1 MKSQRKVCRNEE
13 CQMEKEQKIK
23 LVRILFTVA
32 ALIALHFVHVTGT
45 LRLILYI
52 AVYLVIGYDILWEAI
67 EGIREKELFDEDFL
81 MAVATIGAFA
91 LAIYEKTGSY
101 NEAIAVML
109 FFQIG
114 EFFEDYAVD
123 RSRDNIAGLM
133 DIRPDYANVE
143 ENGKLSR
150 VSPDTVPIGTVIVVQ
165 PGEKIPID
173 GVVTGGTSTLNTAA
187 LTGESLPRSVE
198 AGDAVVSGS
207 VNQTGLLKIRT
218 TKDFGESTV
227 SQILE
232 LVEDAAERKSK
243 SEAFITRFARFYT
256 PIVCI
261 SALLLAVLPPVIR
274 MTLLHTAPR
283 WHEWIYRALT
293 FLVISCPCAL
303 VVSIP
308 LTFFAG
314 IGGAS
319 RAGILIKGSNFMET
333 LSKTKTVVFDK
344 TGTLTK
350 GVFEVDD
357 IHHSEM
363 EHERLLE
370 YAALAESAS
379 SHPISA
385 SLQRAY
391 GKEIDRTR
399 VTEIHEDSGRG
410 VTAKVDGVPV
420 AAGNE
425 KLMESLGVS
434 YISCRSAGTIIHVAI
449 NGEYQGHIVVS
460 DVIKPQS
467 AEAMTELRRAGV
479 TKTVMLTGDSW
490 KVAERVAQTLKLN
503 EAHAGLL
510 PEQKVE
516 QVERLLQQQQGKGT
530 LTFVGDGVNDAPVL
544 TRADLGIAM
553 GAMGSDAA
561 IEAADVVL
569 MDDNPTKVA
578 KAIRIA
584 RKCLRIVYQ
593 NIAFAIA
600 VKLACLI
607 LGALGFANMWLAV
620 FADVGVMVLAVLNA
634 IRALRV
640 KNL

>member
-1 MKSQRKVCRNEE
+1 MKSQRKVCRNEG

-32 ALIALHFVHVTGT
+32 ALIALQFVHVTGT

-52 AVYLVIGYDILWEAI
+52 VVYLVIGYDILWEAI

-143 ENGKLSR
+143 EDGKLSR

-218 TKDFGESTV
+218 TKAFGESTV

-434 YISCRSAGTIIHVAI
+434 YIPCRSAGTIIHVAI